1 MVHLLYFL
9 PFRPPSTY
17 TYHLSIRKPFVYFM
31 TQPSS
36 CYCCC
41 CPLLLKSR
49 RWKTTISYSV
59 HDDDADDYDDDM
71 CYTVS
76 YRIYIKQSKFYIK
89 CSDSRKKNRFKWY
102 IHMRNSI
109 KRNKSNLWLAV
120 CNSFSTLHRVNKNP
134 ITHSDLKVIINCVEH
149 V

>member
-1 MVHLLYFL
+1 MRGKTYAMRLQDTIYHLHDHHTLINRNLWHEVTASLSLSILVALYANFMVHLLYFL

-17 TYHLSIRKPFVYFM
+17 HLSIRNPFVYFM

-59 HDDDADDYDDDM
+59 HDDDADDDYDM
-71 CYTVS
+71 CYCYT
-76 YRIYIKQSKFYIK
+76 
-89 CSDSRKKNRFKWY
+89 D
-102 IHMRNSI
+102 M
-109 KRNKSNLWLAV
+109 
-120 CNSFSTLHRVNKNP
+120 
-134 ITHSDLKVIINCVEH
+134 H
-149 V
+149 VHKAK